1 MGKNRIEALGEV
13 EETADLLSYYNQQM
27 RDSGGYIK
35 EMDKLVPTDRNTS
48 VLRPYGV
55 WAVVAPWN
63 FPFALLG
70 APVAAALVTGNTV
83 VCKPSSDTP
92 LMGIKFVEILE
103 EAGLPRG
110 TVSCVPGSGRVVGD
124 GLTMHPDVDGLTFTG
139 SYDVGFKQLYQRFA
153 TKYPKPC
160 IVEMG
165 GKNPAVVMD
174 SADLDKAA
182 QGVYRSAFGMNGH
195 KCSACARVYVHRAV
209 ADAFL
214 DKLVKLTEAT
224 KIGNPLDKGVF
235 VGPIATKAGYE
246 DYQRFAAMAAAAGP
260 DVVRTGGQVIKDGAL
275 AHGYF
280 VKPTVLASLPRDHAL
295 VREELFVP
303 MVAVTTVDSLDD
315 ALAQAN
321 DTTFG
326 LTAGLFSRKQPEIDA
341 FLERIA
347 AGVVYVNRAA
357 GATTGAWPGVQPF
370 GGWKGSGSTGKNIG
384 GVYTLPCYL
393 REQSRT
399 ICE

>member
-1 MGKNRIEALGEV
+1 
-13 EETADLLSYYNQQM
+13 
-27 RDSGGYIK
+27 
-35 EMDKLVPTDRNTS
+35 
-48 VLRPYGV
+48 
-55 WAVVAPWN
+55 
-63 FPFALLG
+63 
-70 APVAAALVTGNTV
+70 
-83 VCKPSSDTP
+83 
-92 LMGIKFVEILE
+92 
-103 EAGLPRG
+103 
-110 TVSCVPGSGRVVGD
+110 VGD
-124 GLTMHPDVDGLTFTG
+124 GLTMHPGVDGLTFTG
-139 SYDVGFKQLYQRFA
+139 SYDVGFKQLYERFA
-153 TKYPKPC
+153 KKYPKPC

-165 GKNPAVVMD
+165 GKNPAIVMD
-174 SADLDKAA
+174 SADIDKAV

-195 KCSACARVYVHRAV
+195 KCSACSRAYVHRAV
-209 ADAFL
+209 ADAFTA
-214 DKLVKLTEAT
+214 KLVKMTDAT

-235 VGPIATKAGYE
+235 VGPVATKAGYE
-246 DYQRFAAMAAAAGP
+246 DYQRFAALAEEAGP
-260 DVVRTGGQVIKDGAL
+260 EVVRAGGQVLRDGAF

-280 VKPTVLASLPRDHAL
+280 VKPTVLAGLPRAHAL

-303 MVAVTTVDSLDD
+303 IVAVTTVDSLDE
-315 ALAQAN
+315 ALEQAN

-326 LTAGLFSRKQPEIDA
+326 LTAGFFSRKQDEVDA
-341 FLERIA
+341 FLERIQ